1 MWLCEGGLRAGLQ
14 VIGCRLNPL
23 NLQVACQHS
32 TVDRKGNRRM
42 RRKERSLGKVLLFC
56 VLWFVVECGR
66 YVYIR
71 VSFRG
76 KDALSCSTRHTGH
89 PPPPSP
95 LWKTWVFVHQYACV
109 WVYACRLSHTSEIK
123 TFLKSVLSLQGE
135 GNNLGTNKLFS
146 CCQRLQVCIHL
157 CVEPHI
163 LYEHIQVCV
172 CLRWLIGLISLLKV

>member
-89 PPPPSP
+89 PPPPLLCGKPECLCISMHVYGFMHAGCLTP
-95 LWKTWVFVHQYACV
+95 ARLRLFLNQSCHYRGREIIWGQTNFFPAVSVCKCVYIYA
-109 WVYACRLSHTSEIK
+109 WSHIYCMS
-123 TFLKSVLSLQGE
+123 TFK
-135 GNNLGTNKLFS
+135 
-146 CCQRLQVCIHL
+146 C
-157 CVEPHI
+157 
-163 LYEHIQVCV
+163 VCV
-172 CLRWLIGLISLLKV
+172 CVGW